1 MHSNPTRHTM
11 RSNSDWAKLTPNWS
25 GTKMPKIRCENP
37 FRYFR
42 NVSSLT
48 TGWGKFC
55 CESEKPKK
63 VVRSWHWSSSCN
75 RLNESE
81 RGLFLLRGT
90 RADRSLPTLRF
101 LVDLVRFE
109 LTTFRCG
116 RAPARFVGLDLV
128 DLVRFELTTSSMP
141 WKFISTHYRRAPL
154 PRSA

>member
-1 MHSNPTRHTM
+1 
-11 RSNSDWAKLTPNWS
+11 
-25 GTKMPKIRCENP
+25 MPKIRCENP

-63 VVRSWHWSSSCN
+63 VARSWPWLSSCS

-90 RADRSLPTLRF
+90 RADRSRPTLSDRSDGRVTTQTVRKQSLAH
-101 LVDLVRFE
+101 LVGASSR
-109 LTTFRCG
+109 
-116 RAPARFVGLDLV
+116 
-128 DLVRFELTTSSMP
+128 TS
-141 WKFISTHYRRAPL
+141 R
-154 PRSA
+154 